1 MKYWAIFFLAVSV
14 PLFGAG
20 KRDTWIE
27 PLDMTR
33 IQDGVYRG
41 EAKNWPV
48 AAQVEVRIEKRR
60 ISRITI
66 IRHQEGKGE
75 SAEAITD
82 AVIAEQ
88 SLDVDAV
95 SGATLSSKTILQAI
109 AEALK
114 RSIAGTG

>member
-1 MKYWAIFFLAVSV
+1 MKYWAILFLTMSF

-33 IQDGVYRG
+33 IQDGVYPG
-41 EAKNWPV
+41 SAKNWPV
-48 AAQVEVRIEKRR
+48 AAQVEVKIENRQIRR
-60 ISRITI
+60 IAI

-75 SAEAITD
+75 SAEAIID

-109 AEALK
+109 ADALK
-114 RSIAGTG
+114 RSIPQ